1 MIIVANKKN
10 ASIKDVARL
19 SGVSVA
25 TVSRIMNDSGR
36 YSQATRDKVLRVIE
50 EIGYERNSLATS
62 LRLNKSNMIGILV
75 PDIANEFYAS
85 VLKKAE
91 QALFKLG
98 YSTIICNTERSV
110 ERETAYYRM
119 LIERRVD
126 GLISVSSASNQ
137 MPLSTKYAIPIVF
150 IDRDPHSDSEM
161 IVTTDHYAAGKDL
174 THLLLSQSDNLCL
187 VMTKSRPSSTMDRV
201 QAFKDELLSRGIS
214 SEGNIL
220 ALNTTSDK
228 FLQRHPDLKNF
239 IQNEH
244 QQGKRLGV
252 FAINDNVAYM
262 VLKVAEELDL
272 RVPEDLIVTGF
283 DGMSIA
289 AISRPTITTIVQ
301 DSTTIANKASQLLVE
316 TIKKG
321 VDQADKHGTV
331 HVPYRL
337 AQRKSTLP
345 EDQV

>member
-1 MIIVANKKN
+1 MIVSNKKN
-10 ASIKDVARL
+10 VSIKDIAQL

-25 TVSRIMNDSGR
+25 TVSRIMNNSGR
-36 YSQATRDKVLRVIE
+36 YSQKTRDKVLQIIRE
-50 EIGYERNSLATS
+50 TGYERNSLATS
-62 LRLNKSNMIGILV
+62 LRINKSNMIGILV

-119 LIERRVD
+119 LIEHRVD

-137 MPLSTKYAIPIVF
+137 MPLSAKYAIPIVF
-150 IDRDPHSDSEM
+150 IDRDPHSASEM
-161 IVTTDHYAAGKDL
+161 IVTTDHYAAGRDL
-174 THLLLSQSDNLCL
+174 TRLLLSQADDLCL

-201 QAFKDELLSRGIS
+201 QAFKDELSDRGIS
-214 SEGNIL
+214 ADGSIL

-228 FLQRHPDLKNF
+228 FLQRHSDLENF
-239 IQNEH
+239 IQIKH
-244 QQGKRLGV
+244 QEGRRLGV

-262 VLKVAEELDL
+262 VLQVAKRFHLS
-272 RVPEDLIVTGF
+272 VPEDLIVTGF

-289 AISRPTITTIVQ
+289 SISEPTITTIVQ
-301 DSTTIANKASQLLVE
+301 DSTAIANQASQLLVDA
-316 TIKKG
+316 IKENN
-321 VDQADKHGTV
+321 DNDFQHGTI
-331 HVPYRL
+331 HVPYQL

-345 EDQV
+345 EAKK

>member
-1 MIIVANKKN
+1 MVILMANKKN

-25 TVSRIMNDSGR
+25 TVSRIMNDTGR
-36 YSQATRDKVLRVIE
+36 YSPKTRDKVLKVIE

-62 LRLNKSNMIGILV
+62 LRINKSNMIGILV

-85 VLKKAE
+85 VLKKSE

-98 YSTIICNTERSV
+98 YSTIICNTERSI

-119 LIERRVD
+119 LIEHRVD

-137 MPLSTKYAIPIVF
+137 MPLSAKYAIPIVF
-150 IDRDPHSDSEM
+150 IDRDPHSNSEL
-161 IVTTDHYAAGKDL
+161 IVTTNHYAAGKEL
-174 THLLLSQSDNLCL
+174 AKLLLNQADDLCL

-201 QAFKDELLSRGIS
+201 QAFKDELAKSKMDTSGRILS
-214 SEGNIL
+214 
-220 ALNTTSDK
+220 LNTTSDK
-228 FLQRHPDLKNF
+228 FLQPHPDLKEF
-239 IQNEH
+239 IEKKCH
-244 QQGKRLGV
+244 KGKRLGV

-262 VLKVAEELDL
+262 VLRVADELGLKVPDE
-272 RVPEDLIVTGF
+272 LIVTGF

-289 AISRPTITTIVQ
+289 SISQPTITTIVQ
-301 DSTTIANKASQLLVE
+301 DSTAIADEASRLLVE
-316 TIKKG
+316 SIKKRG
-321 VDQADKHGTV
+321 EKERLSGTIYI
-331 HVPYRL
+331 PYRL

-345 EDQV
+345 KK